1 MKKILFLFVASLL
14 LLGCNNLSNTPTKKA
29 EEFLKKYQAL
39 DNSVLSDLNDVVN
52 EDNSLNESQKTI
64 YKDIMKKH
72 YQSLSYEVKD
82 ETVDG
87 NKAVVTVEISVT
99 DFKKVLDEAN
109 NYMNNNQEQFEDENG
124 DYSVSRFNDYKLEQL
139 KNAKD
144 KVRYTLELHL
154 TKVND
159 VWTLD
164 TLNQDVYDK
173 INGVYNY

>member
-1 MKKILFLFVASLL
+1 MKKLLFLVVTSML

-39 DNSVLSDLNDVVN
+39 DNSVLTDLNKVVD
-52 EDNSLNESQKTI
+52 EDSSLNESQKNT

-109 NYMNNNQEQFEDENG
+109 NYMNNNLEQFEDENG

-139 KNAKD
+139 KEAKD
-144 KVRYTLELHL
+144 KVRYTLELKL

-164 TLNQDVYDK
+164 TLSQDIYDK

>member
-1 MKKILFLFVASLL
+1 MKKLLFLVVTSIL

-39 DNSVLSDLNDVVN
+39 DNSVLTDLNKVVD
-52 EDNSLNESQKTI
+52 EDSSLNESQKNT

-109 NYMNNNQEQFEDENG
+109 NYMNNNPEQFEDENG

-139 KNAKD
+139 KEAKD
-144 KVRYTLELHL
+144 KVRYTLELKL

-159 VWTLD
+159 VWTVD
-164 TLNQDVYDK
+164 TLTQDIYDK

>member
-1 MKKILFLFVASLL
+1 MKKLLFLVVTSIL

-39 DNSVLSDLNDVVN
+39 DNSVLTDLNKVVD
-52 EDNSLNESQKTI
+52 EDSSLNESQKNT

-109 NYMNNNQEQFEDENG
+109 NYMNNNPEQFEDENG

-139 KNAKD
+139 KEAKD
-144 KVRYTLELHL
+144 KVRYTLELKL

-164 TLNQDVYDK
+164 TLSQDIYDK

>member
-1 MKKILFLFVASLL
+1 MKKLLFLVVTSML

-39 DNSVLSDLNDVVN
+39 DNSVLTDLNKVVD
-52 EDNSLNESQKTI
+52 EDSSLNESQKNT

-109 NYMNNNQEQFEDENG
+109 NYMNNNTEQFEDENG

-139 KNAKD
+139 KEAKD
-144 KVRYTLELHL
+144 KVRYTLELKL

-164 TLNQDVYDK
+164 TLSQDIYDK

>member
-1 MKKILFLFVASLL
+1 MKKLLFLVVTSML

-39 DNSVLSDLNDVVN
+39 DNSVLTDLNKVVD
-52 EDNSLNESQKTI
+52 EDSSLNESQKNT

-109 NYMNNNQEQFEDENG
+109 NYMNNNPEQFEDENG

-139 KNAKD
+139 KEAKD
-144 KVRYTLELHL
+144 KVRYTLELNL
-154 TKVND
+154 TKVKY

-164 TLNQDVYDK
+164 TLSQDIYDK

>member
-1 MKKILFLFVASLL
+1 MKKILFIFMTSVL

-29 EEFLKKYQAL
+29 EDFLKKYQAL
-39 DNSVLSDLNDVVN
+39 DSNVLNDLNEVVN
-52 EDNSLNESQKTI
+52 EDSSLNEDQKTI

-72 YQSLSYEVKD
+72 YQSLSYEIKD

-109 NYMNNNQEQFEDENG
+109 NYMNNNPEQFEDENG

-144 KVRYTLELHL
+144 KVRYTLELKL
-154 TKVND
+154 TKING
-159 VWTLD
+159 VWTMD
-164 TLNQDVYDK
+164 TLSQDTYDK